1 MPLALSALLFAASV
15 ALTLGA
21 AALFA
26 DRLDHIG
33 PRVGLPESLTGLL
46 TAFAAD
52 GPEVSSA
59 LIALS
64 QGEKKIGV
72 GIVLGSNAFNLAAMI
87 GVSAILAGSVRLG
100 RKPLLIESSIAVLAT
115 LLAAG
120 VICGLIEPA
129 VALIGLIAA
138 AVPYLTLI
146 SRGAPHIPQVREP
159 VREMVSAQPSLWLPV
174 ALSALAIVLIVLGS
188 AGMVDSAVNIADRLD
203 VPASVVGA
211 LVLAT
216 ATSLPNA
223 FTAIRLGLD
232 HRGAA
237 LVSETLNSN
246 TINLGAGVILPA
258 MIIGLAGASTL
269 VRFDLAWL
277 ILMTTATIA
286 LLARPRGLGR
296 FAGAWLIGVYLAFVI
311 VHLTWF

>member
-1 MPLALSALLFAASV
+1 MSVALSAVLFAVSV
-15 ALTLGA
+15 AVTLAA

-46 TAFAAD
+46 TALAAD

-87 GVSAILAGSVRLG
+87 GVSAVLAGSVRLG

-120 VICGLIEPA
+120 VICGLIGPA
-129 VALIGLIAA
+129 VALVGLVLA
-138 AVPYLTLI
+138 AVPYLILI
-146 SRGAPHIPQVREP
+146 SRGAPHIPRAREP
-159 VREMVSAQPSLWLPV
+159 GRDAAGAQPSLWVPA
-174 ALSALAIVLIVLGS
+174 ALSALAVVLIVLGS
-188 AGMVDSAVNIADRLD
+188 AGMVDSAVSIADHLD
-203 VPASVVGA
+203 VPDSVVGV
-211 LVLAT
+211 LVLAVV
-216 ATSLPNA
+216 TSLPNA

-237 LVSETLNSN
+237 LVSEALNSN

-258 MIIGLAGASTL
+258 VIIGVSGASTF
-269 VRFDLAWL
+269 VRFDLVWL

-286 LLARPRGLGR
+286 WLTRPSGVGR
-296 FAGAWLIGVYLAFVI
+296 IGGAWLVGFYCVFLI
-311 VHLTWF
+311 VHLTRF